1 MPLDLY
7 RLPDSVGAKIRVLSH
22 LHVVPL
28 LVHDHLVLDC
38 YLTFTGSLLLE
49 VREVDGAL
57 ARIQGVLKRLLG
69 SAFFH
74 LE

>member
-7 RLPDSVGAKIRVLSH
+7 RLPDGVRAEIRVLSH

-28 LVHDHLVLDC
+28 LDHLVLDG
-38 YLTFTGSLLLE
+38 YLALTGSVLLE
-49 VREVDGAL
+49 VRKVDGAL
-57 ARIQGVLKRLLG
+57 AGIQGVLKRLL
-69 SAFFH
+69 AFFH